1 MAGAGVDGVPLPD
14 FSHFTAEGE
23 WRVGVARRMELTTMV
38 VVVLSARKVQQRM
51 RGGVVGR
58 RPAL

>member
-1 MAGAGVDGVPLPD
+1 M
-14 FSHFTAEGE
+14 EG
-23 WRVGVARRMELTTMV
+23 WRCGRRMELTTMV
-38 VVVLSARKVQQRM
+38 VVLLKKVQQRM

>member
-1 MAGAGVDGVPLPD
+1 M
-14 FSHFTAEGE
+14 EG
-23 WRVGVARRMELTTMV
+23 WRCGRRMQLTMV
-38 VVVLSARKVQQRM
+38 VVVVLKKVQQRM